1 MEEKIYSWFVKKGN
15 ILIHRNGDCITFQLN
30 GENEDFCWLTK
41 SDTDEVIDILTMIA
55 KQIWE
60 NPDYLRKPYTDRLY
74 KITEEGFYVWEIGD
88 SQLLVKYDEIEGTI
102 KIKSIGNA
110 NLNIEVNQAVEII
123 QILEQINNQI

>member
-30 GENEDFCWLTK
+30 GENKDFCWLTK

-55 KQIWE
+55 KQIWR

-88 SQLLVKYDEIEGTI
+88 SQLLTKYDETEGTI

-110 NLNIEVNQAVEII
+110 NLNIEVNQVVEII
-123 QILEQINNQI
+123 QVLEQLNDQI

>member
-15 ILIHRNGDCITFQLN
+15 ILIHRNENCITFQLS

-60 NPDYLRKPYTDRLY
+60 NPDYLRKSYTDRLY
-74 KITEEGFYVWEIGD
+74 KITEEDCHVWEIGD
-88 SQLLVKYDEIEGTI
+88 SQLLIKYDETEVVI

-123 QILEQINNQI
+123 QILEQLNNQV